1 MISIVVSVFN
11 EEEALPIFTETLLS
25 IISQLPFEFE
35 VIFVNDG
42 STDNSLQ
49 ILKELSEKHPNS
61 IKAVSFSRNYGH
73 EAAMIA
79 GLDVSSGD
87 AVICMDSDLQHP
99 PDSLEEMLANWQ
111 NGSDIVLMI
120 RSERDDEGIIRKA
133 LGGIFYRLL
142 NAISDYKILKNASDF
157 FLIDKKVKLHLT
169 ADFRENVRFLRGYIQ
184 NIGFKISILTYK
196 SPDRVAGFSNYN
208 LLSLYKLSFHAITA
222 FSTFPLQL
230 GLLISFLIGIF
241 SLIALLY
248 SVVMYF
254 YGNPVSGYTTI
265 VVLMSLYFAILF
277 FLIGLIGKYIAILF
291 EEVKGRPLY
300 IIDKLYNFKDEAK

>member
-25 IISQLPFEFE
+25 KISQLPFKFE

-49 ILKELSEKHPNS
+49 ILKELSEKHSNS

-133 LGGIFYRLL
+133 LGGIFYKLL

-157 FLIDKKVKLHLT
+157 FLIDKKVKQHLT

-184 NIGFKISILTYK
+184 NIGFNISILKYK

-241 SLIALLY
+241 SLVALLY